1 MHSRSQYWPD
11 VLVAE
16 IPLHG
21 KLPSPAAA
29 CTVFTTIT
37 CSNFLSH
44 RTPVFK
50 NETSFCQYITSSQ
63 AHTSLFWIKPHPP
76 PSAAPGPPSLSDGP
90 PRTELHRRCCCV
102 GGEAKGR
109 REAWLPSGPR
119 CPFARFEAQQVW
131 NHSSL
136 PKACPELHGSLYSI
150 LLLNTFKPHWLY
162 HCCLIICLRCKRVS
176 ERRRVSDTL
185 VSGRLSVAAVS

>member
-21 KLPSPAAA
+21 KLPSPAAV

-76 PSAAPGPPSLSDGP
+76 PLQQPPDLPAFLTAPRELSCTGGAAVLEGRQRGGGRPG
-90 PRTELHRRCCCV
+90 
-102 GGEAKGR
+102 
-109 REAWLPSGPR
+109 
-119 CPFARFEAQQVW
+119 CPVAPAV
-131 NHSSL
+131 
-136 PKACPELHGSLYSI
+136 PLHGSRHSRFETTVLS
-150 LLLNTFKPHWLY
+150 
-162 HCCLIICLRCKRVS
+162 LRLAQSYTEAC
-176 ERRRVSDTL
+176 TL
-185 VSGRLSVAAVS
+185 FYF